1 MQKCWKKSRKAVK
14 KTQKYI
20 TGYDQFGVP
29 ITVNYKGD
37 DTYKTF
43 FGAICTICVI
53 ILMLMF
59 TFDAF
64 DKMVNRTD
72 PDRVFYQ
79 GTGSRGKQQQLSIP
93 ESKGQLYIGLR
104 KTVEY
109 NDGTK
114 L

>member
-29 ITVNYKGD
+29 ITVNYKGE

-43 FGAICTICVI
+43 LGALCTISVI
-53 ILMLMF
+53 TLMMF
-59 TFDAF
+59 FVYQSF

-72 PDRVFYQ
+72 PDRMFY
-79 GTGSRGKQQQLSIP
+79 
-93 ESKGQLYIGLR
+93 
-104 KTVEY
+104 
-109 NDGTK
+109 
-114 L
+114 